1 MDDNK
6 LGINL
11 SYKFDYGVLAV
22 GLDYGFSRGYR
33 CLSDKLPCHMP
44 V

>member
-6 LGINL
+6 PGINL
-11 SYKFDYGVLAV
+11 SYKFDYGVIVDA
-22 GLDYGFSRGYR
+22 LDYGFSRGYG
-33 CLSDKLPCHMP
+33 CVIDELPCHMP